1 VVGSVLVGGLLIEG
15 GLRVARAVGGGSDG
29 AGAKTT
35 RARYLRY
42 DPLLGWSKIPGART
56 TFHQPEYTTEVA
68 INSCGLR
75 DPERAYAVAPGAL
88 RLLALGDS
96 FIEGY
101 SVPLD
106 QTVTQVLEASLRGR
120 GLRAEILNGGTSG
133 YSTDQEYLFYRSEG
147 ARYAPRVVVLFFYY
161 NDVLYNSFDSSSGAP
176 KPRLAAGKD
185 GRLEPRRFPV
195 PKPPE
200 RSDDD
205 DAAEADSG
213 ARGSLLFAWL
223 HDRLWS
229 GAPRT
234 YNSLARL
241 GLWRP
246 RPKLG
251 ARLELRVYEKKTIPK
266 LEDAWEQTA
275 LILGALA
282 RDVSSDGGR
291 FLVAYVPSR
300 MEVDEA
306 AWDVSRFVYEMDET
320 AWDRRQVAA
329 RLKQIGRVGGFP
341 VLDLTPALRAA
352 SGWLGG
358 PYFAEDGHWNALGHR
373 TAAREV
379 EGFLSGQGWLN

>member
-1 VVGSVLVGGLLIEG
+1 MGSILAGLFLLEG
-15 GLRVARAVGGGSDG
+15 GLRIARAVRGESDG

-35 RARYLRY
+35 RARYLQY

-56 TFHQPEYTTEVA
+56 TFRQPEYTTEVA
-68 INSCGLR
+68 INSGGLR
-75 DPERAYAVAPGAL
+75 DPERAYPAEPGTF
-88 RLLALGDS
+88 RVLALGDS

-101 SVPLD
+101 SVRLD
-106 QTVTQVLEASLRGR
+106 HTVTQVLETSLRGR
-120 GLRAEILNGGTSG
+120 GLRAEVLNGGTSG

-200 RSDDD
+200 RSDEEA
-205 DAAEADSG
+205 DAAGADPG
-213 ARGSLLFAWL
+213 TRGSLLYAWV

-234 YNSLARL
+234 YNALARL

-266 LEDAWEQTA
+266 LEDAWRQTA

-282 RDVSSDGGR
+282 RDVGGAGGR
-291 FLVAYVPSR
+291 LLVAYVPSR

-306 AWDVSRFVYEMDET
+306 AWDVTRFVYGMDEKT
-320 AWDRRQVAA
+320 WDRRQVAA
-329 RLKQIGRVGGFP
+329 RLKELGRAGGFP

-373 TAAREV
+373 TVADQV
-379 EGFLSGQGWLN
+379 DGFLSGQGWLN